1 MLTLHPRIAAGDL
14 VIVYEDFRTMSAVR
28 VKPPQVFSCR
38 FGKFPHASMVG
49 MRYGERM
56 GAAAGGGGNSS
67 GHGGGYVT
75 LLPPSP
81 ELWTETLPHRT
92 QILYIADISMIAL
105 QLELLPDSIIIE
117 AGTGSGSLSHA
128 LARTLST
135 RGHLH
140 TFEFNEKRAQLAQ
153 AEFVA
158 NDLGSRVTCRH
169 GDVCAEDFSYATA
182 AGLTHESVDG
192 AIFDLPQPWD
202 AIRLAAPFIKPG
214 GRLCVFSPCIEQ
226 VARALDALREGGFT
240 GSEVIEAIV
249 RTHEVRPAPPGVSAL
264 EAAVA
269 QAEVSKRAREEA
281 AAAEAAADAGTAS
294 SEAAA
299 ASDADVQNGTGE
311 VAAEPDEAAAS
322 ADTNGVPATKRARV
336 DDGAATAVSA
346 AGGDNKGSRANSVVG
361 MVRTKP
367 SGDMRGHT
375 GFLVF
380 STKHVG

>member
-1 MLTLHPRIAAGDL
+1 M
-14 VIVYEDFRTMSAVR
+14 
-28 VKPPQVFSCR
+28 
-38 FGKFPHASMVG
+38 
-49 MRYGERM
+49 
-56 GAAAGGGGNSS
+56 
-67 GHGGGYVT
+67 
-75 LLPPSP
+75 
-81 ELWTETLPHRT
+81 
-92 QILYIADISMIAL
+92 
-105 QLELLPDSIIIE
+105 
-117 AGTGSGSLSHA
+117 
-128 LARTLST
+128 
-135 RGHLH
+135 H

-311 VAAEPDEAAAS
+311 VAAEPDEAAAPLTRTVCRPRSERVLTTVLPPPS
-322 ADTNGVPATKRARV
+322 APQVVTTKGVERTVPRY
-336 DDGAATAVSA
+336 GAHEAI
-346 AGGDNKGSRANSVVG
+346 G
-361 MVRTKP
+361 
-367 SGDMRGHT
+367 
-375 GFLVF
+375 
-380 STKHVG
+380 